1 MSLPPIRARSLVDR
15 VVQAIGQEIV
25 GGRFAPNEALPN
37 EAEWCE
43 RLLVSRSVVREALR
57 VLVSKNLIGIRT
69 RAGGRVREMSAWNQ
83 LDPDILAWRGRGGD
97 QQTFARE
104 LFELRRVVEPAAAS
118 LAATRIT
125 PGQLGELRQAYE
137 EMVAAGEDTE
147 QFFAPDVRF
156 HRVIATAV
164 GNSLFRS
171 LADMVTAALDIT
183 LRMALDAP
191 RGQRQSL
198 PLHKHVMEAIARQD
212 AAAAATAMLRLV
224 DGSERDVA
232 EALSARVVKRPAR
245 VRPAARAGKKPA
257 RRAS

>member
-1 MSLPPIRARSLVDR
+1 MNLPPIRARTLVDR
-15 VVQAIGQEIV
+15 VVQVVGQEIV
-25 GGRFAPNEALPN
+25 RGRFAPGAPLPN

-43 RLLVSRSVVREALR
+43 RLRVSRSVLREALR
-57 VLVSKNLIGIRT
+57 VLVSKNLISIRT
-69 RAGGRVREMSAWNQ
+69 RAGGHVREMSAWNQ
-83 LDPDILAWRGRGGD
+83 LDPDILTWRGHGGD
-97 QQTFARE
+97 QKTFARE

-125 PGQLGELRQAYE
+125 PAQLCELRQAYG
-137 EMVAAGEDTE
+137 EMEAAGEDTE

-156 HRVIATAV
+156 HRIIATAV
-164 GNSLFRS
+164 GNSLFRA

-198 PLHKHVMEAIARQD
+198 PLHKDVLEAIARQD
-212 AAAAATAMLRLV
+212 AAAASAAMLRLV

-232 EALSARVVKRPAR
+232 EALSAREAKQKGLARPAARTMKRPAR
-245 VRPAARAGKKPA
+245 RIA
-257 RRAS
+257 